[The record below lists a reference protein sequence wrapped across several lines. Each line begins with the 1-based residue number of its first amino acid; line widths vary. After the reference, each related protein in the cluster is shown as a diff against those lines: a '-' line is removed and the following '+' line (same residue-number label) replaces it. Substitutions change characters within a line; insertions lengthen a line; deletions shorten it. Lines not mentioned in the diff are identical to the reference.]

1 MPLEQYQTYI
11 ITKQEKYQTNI
22 WITDPDVLFWT
33 VQLSDR
39 KRLYSLEDDVNYHE
53 DCSPELGERVEVNN

>member
-53 DCSPELGERVEVNN
+53 DYSPELGERVEVNN